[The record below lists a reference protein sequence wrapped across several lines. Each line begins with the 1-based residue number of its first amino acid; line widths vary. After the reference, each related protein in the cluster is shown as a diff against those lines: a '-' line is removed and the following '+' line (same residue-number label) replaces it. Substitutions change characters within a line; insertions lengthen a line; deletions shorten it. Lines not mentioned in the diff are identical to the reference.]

1 MLNLADRL
9 LWRYSRA
16 YRRWIM
22 RRSATWR
29 VLMSQAEA
37 QE

>member
-1 MLNLADRL
+1 MIALTDRL

-22 RRSATWR
+22 RRSATWAL
-29 VLMSQAEA
+29 LMR
-37 QE
+37 